1 MSNNIVVPGLGSH
14 SGPITVFEWKKKP
27 RDYVRKDEVVAELHT
42 DKVAVE
48 VVSGFSGWLGYEYL
62 AYPGQQVK
70 SGDTI
75 GVIVDERPRRLV
87 KLRAPTGNIG
97 ISKFTARFLFE
108 VGQKFKEGDKIVE
121 YDHSDGTLNVVAPFD
136 GEIGFLNA
144 ESGDTVHPEGILG
157 VLVQQEDST
166 AEVPTDTQASPV
178 ETKRTIRLLAKTP
191 DPSEEFSTI
200 IWNFDVGD
208 EVAKGQ
214 VIFTLSSDKKSLQ
227 IKAPFGGRIKE
238 KLFQSNDLVKG
249 KEAVALFE
257 QL

>member
-27 RDYVRKDEVVAELHT
+27 RDYVHKEEVVAELHT

-87 KLRAPTGNIG
+87 KLRAPTGNFG

-157 VLVQQEDST
+157 VLIQEEDST
-166 AEVPTDTQASPV
+166 PEFPSDSQAGPD
-178 ETKRTIRLLAKTP
+178 EARRTIRLLAKTP
-191 DPSEEFSTI
+191 DTAEEFSEI
-200 IWNFDVGD
+200 SWRFDIGETVS
-208 EVAKGQ
+208 KGEI
-214 VIFTLSSDKKSLQ
+214 VFSLSAGGKSLQ
-227 IKAPFGGRIKE
+227 IKAPFDGLIAE
-238 KLFQSNDLVKG
+238 KFFQSNDLVKNR
-249 KEAVALFE
+249 EPVATFV